1 MTSTSFTPSSTGTWC
16 FAAVY
21 SGDSSYSGSSDQSSD
36 ECYDVGASSSSTST
50 TPTNSTIV
58 LGGSNTDGATVTGS
72 DGADPT
78 GTVSFYACGVNVNP
92 CTPSGTPFDV
102 ETLSG
107 TANPSS
113 VTSTSF
119 TPSSTGTWCF
129 AAVYS
134 GDSSY
139 SGSSD
144 QSSDECY
151 TVTVAASS
159 TSTTPTNSTIVL
171 GGSNTDGATVIGTVG
186 GVDPTGT
193 VSFYA
198 CGAEREPVHTQRDPL
213 RRGDPERDGQPVV
226 GDLDFLHPELHRHLV
241 LRRRLLGGLQL
252 LGQLRPEQRRVLHG
266 HRHSPGSDD
275 PADEPVLQ
283 LGAIAHLHRSSH
295 RQPDSHPAVAVLGE
309 WWELVGEPLGEPH
322 RPRSPSDR

>member
-21 SGDSSYSGSSDQSSD
+21 SGDSNYSGSSDQSSD
-36 ECYDVGASSSSTST
+36 ECYTVTVAASSTST
-50 TPTNSTIV
+50 TPTNSTIEV
-58 LGGSNTDGATVTGS
+58 GSSNTDGATVIGTVG
-72 DGADPT
+72 GVDPT
-78 GTVSFYACGVNVNP
+78 GTVSFYACGQNVNP

-134 GDSSY
+134 GDSNY

-151 TVTVAASS
+151 TVTVAGSS

-171 GGSNTDGATVIGTVG
+171 GGSNTDGATV
-186 GVDPTGT
+186 TGT
-193 VSFYA
+193 
-198 CGAEREPVHTQRDPL
+198 
-213 RRGDPERDGQPVV
+213 
-226 GDLDFLHPELHRHLV
+226 
-241 LRRRLLGGLQL
+241 
-252 LGQLRPEQRRVLHG
+252 
-266 HRHSPGSDD
+266 
-275 PADEPVLQ
+275 
-283 LGAIAHLHRSSH
+283 
-295 RQPDSHPAVAVLGE
+295 
-309 WWELVGEPLGEPH
+309 
-322 RPRSPSDR
+322 